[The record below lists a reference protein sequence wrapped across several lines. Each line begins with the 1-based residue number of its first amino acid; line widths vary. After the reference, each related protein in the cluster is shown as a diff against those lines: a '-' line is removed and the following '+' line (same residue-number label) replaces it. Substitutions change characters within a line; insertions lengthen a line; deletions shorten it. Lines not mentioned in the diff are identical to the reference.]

1 MQIQVAWCSLKL
13 LCLVQR
19 AALSAGWAHVG
30 LRTRNLDVKAL
41 QAVFELLQSH
51 YPERLHALWF
61 LNAPFIFWGVW
72 RMVKLSLACDLP
84 QGLLTPSALCMS
96 GRREDKTSVDVQ
108 GVRVWVMSIY
118 AHADDAVCAVAGAAL
133 HQDRGDKEQ
142 DCVPFWIR

>member
-1 MQIQVAWCSLKL
+1 MQIQVAWCSLRL

-19 AALSAGWAHVG
+19 AALSAGWAHAG

-72 RMVKLSLACDLP
+72 RMVRLSLA
-84 QGLLTPSALCMS
+84 
-96 GRREDKTSVDVQ
+96 
-108 GVRVWVMSIY
+108 
-118 AHADDAVCAVAGAAL
+118 
-133 HQDRGDKEQ
+133 
-142 DCVPFWIR
+142 